1 MSYNYRK
8 EYAKWKR
15 WKEQEERI
23 LKQMNMP
30 KNKINELREF
40 DWAQFNDERRFTRKQ
55 NITNDQYFAL
65 IPVNDKKEF
74 KNINDILDS
83 IEDEALYEYLKDE
96 EPVLLTVILLK
107 IQGFSIKEI
116 SKVIN
121 IPIST
126 IYRKIEKMPVSLL
139 WKWVFFYEHKASPYL
154 HIFNIGIFV
163 ICCYVVAIY
172 ML

>member
-65 IPVNDKKEF
+65 IPVNDKKEL

-126 IYRKIEKMPVSLL
+126 IYRKIEKI
-139 WKWVFFYEHKASPYL
+139 KRNFR
-154 HIFNIGIFV
+154 
-163 ICCYVVAIY
+163 
-172 ML
+172 

>member
-8 EYAKWKR
+8 EYAKWKI

-23 LKQMNMP
+23 LKQMKMP

-40 DWAQFNDERRFTRKQ
+40 DWAKFNDERRFTRKQ

-96 EPVLLTVILLK
+96 EPVLLTIILLK

-116 SKVIN
+116 SKLIN
-121 IPIST
+121 MPIST
-126 IYRKIEKMPVSLL
+126 IYRKIEKI
-139 WKWVFFYEHKASPYL
+139 KKNFK
-154 HIFNIGIFV
+154 
-163 ICCYVVAIY
+163 
-172 ML
+172 

>member
-23 LKQMNMP
+23 LKQMKMP

-96 EPVLLTVILLK
+96 EPVLLTIILLK

-116 SKVIN
+116 SKLIN
-121 IPIST
+121 MPIST
-126 IYRKIEKMPVSLL
+126 IYRKIEKI
-139 WKWVFFYEHKASPYL
+139 KRNFK
-154 HIFNIGIFV
+154 
-163 ICCYVVAIY
+163 
-172 ML
+172 

>member
-65 IPVNDKKEF
+65 IPVIDKKEF

-96 EPVLLTVILLK
+96 EPVLLKVILLK
-107 IQGFSIKEI
+107 IQGFSIKEM
-116 SKVIN
+116 SKLIN
-121 IPIST
+121 MPIST
-126 IYRKIEKMPVSLL
+126 IYRKIEKI
-139 WKWVFFYEHKASPYL
+139 KRNFR
-154 HIFNIGIFV
+154 
-163 ICCYVVAIY
+163 
-172 ML
+172 

>member
-15 WKEQEERI
+15 WKDQEERI
-23 LKQMNMP
+23 LKQMKMP

-96 EPVLLTVILLK
+96 EPVLLTIILLK

-116 SKVIN
+116 SKLIN
-121 IPIST
+121 MPIST
-126 IYRKIEKMPVSLL
+126 IYRKTEKI
-139 WKWVFFYEHKASPYL
+139 KKNFK
-154 HIFNIGIFV
+154 
-163 ICCYVVAIY
+163 
-172 ML
+172 

>member
-55 NITNDQYFAL
+55 NITNDQYFVL

-107 IQGFSIKEI
+107 IQEFSIKEI

-126 IYRKIEKMPVSLL
+126 IYRKIEKI
-139 WKWVFFYEHKASPYL
+139 KRNFR
-154 HIFNIGIFV
+154 
-163 ICCYVVAIY
+163 
-172 ML
+172 

>member
-55 NITNDQYFAL
+55 SITNDQYFAL
-65 IPVNDKKEF
+65 IPVNEKKEF
-74 KNINDILDS
+74 KNINDILDT

-121 IPIST
+121 MPIST
-126 IYRKIEKMPVSLL
+126 IYRKIEKI
-139 WKWVFFYEHKASPYL
+139 KRNFQ
-154 HIFNIGIFV
+154 
-163 ICCYVVAIY
+163 
-172 ML
+172 

>member
-15 WKEQEERI
+15 WKDQEERI
-23 LKQMNMP
+23 LKQMKML

-96 EPVLLTVILLK
+96 EPVLLTIILLK

-116 SKVIN
+116 SKLIN
-121 IPIST
+121 MPIST
-126 IYRKIEKMPVSLL
+126 IYRKIEKI
-139 WKWVFFYEHKASPYL
+139 KKNFK
-154 HIFNIGIFV
+154 
-163 ICCYVVAIY
+163 
-172 ML
+172 

>member
-65 IPVNDKKEF
+65 IPVNDKEF

-126 IYRKIEKMPVSLL
+126 IYRKIEKLKEISDKMR
-139 WKWVFFYEHKASPYL
+139 KFHFFKAF
-154 HIFNIGIFV
+154 IV
-163 ICCYVVAIY
+163 
-172 ML
+172 

>member
-107 IQGFSIKEI
+107 IQEFSIKEI

-126 IYRKIEKMPVSLL
+126 IYRKIEKIKRNFRLSHNT
-139 WKWVFFYEHKASPYL
+139 EC
-154 HIFNIGIFV
+154 I
-163 ICCYVVAIY
+163 
-172 ML
+172 

>member
-23 LKQMNMP
+23 LKQMKMP

-40 DWAQFNDERRFTRKQ
+40 DSAKFNDERRFTRKQ

-96 EPVLLTVILLK
+96 EPVLLTIILLK

-116 SKVIN
+116 SKLIN
-121 IPIST
+121 MPIST
-126 IYRKIEKMPVSLL
+126 IYRKIEKI
-139 WKWVFFYEHKASPYL
+139 KKNFK
-154 HIFNIGIFV
+154 
-163 ICCYVVAIY
+163 
-172 ML
+172 

>member
-23 LKQMNMP
+23 LKQMKMP

-40 DWAQFNDERRFTRKQ
+40 DWAKFNDERRFTRKQ

-96 EPVLLTVILLK
+96 EPILLTIILLK

-116 SKVIN
+116 SKLIN
-121 IPIST
+121 KPIST
-126 IYRKIEKMPVSLL
+126 IYRKIEKI
-139 WKWVFFYEHKASPYL
+139 KRNFK
-154 HIFNIGIFV
+154 
-163 ICCYVVAIY
+163 
-172 ML
+172 

>member
-23 LKQMNMP
+23 LKQMKMP

-40 DWAQFNDERRFTRKQ
+40 DWAKFNDERRFTRKQ

-96 EPVLLTVILLK
+96 EPVLLTIILLK

-116 SKVIN
+116 SKLIN
-121 IPIST
+121 MPIST
-126 IYRKIEKMPVSLL
+126 IYRKIEKI
-139 WKWVFFYEHKASPYL
+139 KKNFK
-154 HIFNIGIFV
+154 
-163 ICCYVVAIY
+163 
-172 ML
+172 

>member
-15 WKEQEERI
+15 WKDQEERI
-23 LKQMNMP
+23 LKQMKMP

-96 EPVLLTVILLK
+96 EPVLLTIILLK

-116 SKVIN
+116 SKLIN
-121 IPIST
+121 MPIST
-126 IYRKIEKMPVSLL
+126 IYRKIEKI
-139 WKWVFFYEHKASPYL
+139 KRNFK
-154 HIFNIGIFV
+154 
-163 ICCYVVAIY
+163 
-172 ML
+172 

>member
-65 IPVNDKKEF
+65 IPINDKKEF

-126 IYRKIEKMPVSLL
+126 IYRKIEKI
-139 WKWVFFYEHKASPYL
+139 KRNFR
-154 HIFNIGIFV
+154 
-163 ICCYVVAIY
+163 
-172 ML
+172 

>member
-15 WKEQEERI
+15 WKEQEEKI

-126 IYRKIEKMPVSLL
+126 IYRKIEKIKRNYISN
-139 WKWVFFYEHKASPYL
+139 F
-154 HIFNIGIFV
+154 
-163 ICCYVVAIY
+163 
-172 ML
+172 

>member
-74 KNINDILDS
+74 KNFNDILDS
-83 IEDEALYEYLKDE
+83 IEEEALYEYLKAE

-126 IYRKIEKMPVSLL
+126 IYRKIEKI
-139 WKWVFFYEHKASPYL
+139 KRNFR
-154 HIFNIGIFV
+154 
-163 ICCYVVAIY
+163 
-172 ML
+172 

>member
-107 IQGFSIKEI
+107 IQGFSINEI

-126 IYRKIEKMPVSLL
+126 IYRKIEKI
-139 WKWVFFYEHKASPYL
+139 KRNFR
-154 HIFNIGIFV
+154 
-163 ICCYVVAIY
+163 
-172 ML
+172 

>member
-15 WKEQEERI
+15 WKDQEERI

-40 DWAQFNDERRFTRKQ
+40 DWAKFNDERRFTRKQ
-55 NITNDQYFAL
+55 NITNEQYFTL
-65 IPVNDKKEF
+65 IPINDKKEF

-96 EPVLLTVILLK
+96 EPVLLTIILLK

-116 SKVIN
+116 SKLIN
-121 IPIST
+121 MPIST
-126 IYRKIEKMPVSLL
+126 IYRKIEKI
-139 WKWVFFYEHKASPYL
+139 KKNFK
-154 HIFNIGIFV
+154 
-163 ICCYVVAIY
+163 
-172 ML
+172 

>member
-15 WKEQEERI
+15 WKDQEERI
-23 LKQMNMP
+23 LKQMKMP

-40 DWAQFNDERRFTRKQ
+40 NWAQFNDERRFTRKQ

-96 EPVLLTVILLK
+96 EPVLLTIILLK

-116 SKVIN
+116 SKLIN
-121 IPIST
+121 MPIST
-126 IYRKIEKMPVSLL
+126 IYRIIEKI
-139 WKWVFFYEHKASPYL
+139 KKKFK
-154 HIFNIGIFV
+154 
-163 ICCYVVAIY
+163 
-172 ML
+172 

>member
-15 WKEQEERI
+15 GKEQEEKI

-126 IYRKIEKMPVSLL
+126 IYRKIEKI
-139 WKWVFFYEHKASPYL
+139 KRNFR
-154 HIFNIGIFV
+154 
-163 ICCYVVAIY
+163 
-172 ML
+172 

>member
-15 WKEQEERI
+15 WKDQEERI

-55 NITNDQYFAL
+55 NITNEQYFTL

-116 SKVIN
+116 SKLIN
-121 IPIST
+121 MPIST
-126 IYRKIEKMPVSLL
+126 IYRKIEKI
-139 WKWVFFYEHKASPYL
+139 KKNFK
-154 HIFNIGIFV
+154 
-163 ICCYVVAIY
+163 
-172 ML
+172 

>member
-23 LKQMNMP
+23 LKQMKMP

-126 IYRKIEKMPVSLL
+126 IYRKIEKI
-139 WKWVFFYEHKASPYL
+139 KKNFK
-154 HIFNIGIFV
+154 
-163 ICCYVVAIY
+163 
-172 ML
+172 

>member
-23 LKQMNMP
+23 LKQMRMP

-40 DWAQFNDERRFTRKQ
+40 DWAKFNDERRFTRKQ

-96 EPVLLTVILLK
+96 EPVLLTIILLK

-116 SKVIN
+116 SKLIN
-121 IPIST
+121 MPIST
-126 IYRKIEKMPVSLL
+126 IYRKIEKI
-139 WKWVFFYEHKASPYL
+139 KKNFK
-154 HIFNIGIFV
+154 
-163 ICCYVVAIY
+163 
-172 ML
+172 

>member
-1 MSYNYRK
+1 MSYNSRK

-15 WKEQEERI
+15 WNEQEERI

-96 EPVLLTVILLK
+96 EPVLLTVVLLK

-116 SKVIN
+116 SKLIN
-121 IPIST
+121 MPIST
-126 IYRKIEKMPVSLL
+126 IYRKIEKI
-139 WKWVFFYEHKASPYL
+139 KRNFR
-154 HIFNIGIFV
+154 
-163 ICCYVVAIY
+163 
-172 ML
+172 

>member
-116 SKVIN
+116 SDKM
-121 IPIST
+121 
-126 IYRKIEKMPVSLL
+126 RKFH
-139 WKWVFFYEHKASPYL
+139 FFKAF
-154 HIFNIGIFV
+154 IV
-163 ICCYVVAIY
+163 
-172 ML
+172 

>member
-30 KNKINELREF
+30 KNKINEFREF

-126 IYRKIEKMPVSLL
+126 IYRKIEKI
-139 WKWVFFYEHKASPYL
+139 KRNFR
-154 HIFNIGIFV
+154 
-163 ICCYVVAIY
+163 
-172 ML
+172 

>member
-1 MSYNYRK
+1 MEK
-8 EYAKWKR
+8 MED
-15 WKEQEERI
+15 QEERI
-23 LKQMNMP
+23 LKQMKMP

-96 EPVLLTVILLK
+96 EPVLLTIILLK

-116 SKVIN
+116 SKLIN
-121 IPIST
+121 MPIST
-126 IYRKIEKMPVSLL
+126 IYRKIEKI
-139 WKWVFFYEHKASPYL
+139 KKNFK
-154 HIFNIGIFV
+154 
-163 ICCYVVAIY
+163 
-172 ML
+172 

>member
-15 WKEQEERI
+15 WKDQEEKN

-40 DWAQFNDERRFTRKQ
+40 DWAQFNDERRFTKKQ
-55 NITNDQYFAL
+55 SITNDKYFTL

-74 KNINDILDS
+74 KNINDILES
-83 IEDEALYEYLKDE
+83 IEDEALYEYFKDE

-116 SKVIN
+116 SKLIN
-121 IPIST
+121 MPIST
-126 IYRKIEKMPVSLL
+126 IYRKIEKI
-139 WKWVFFYEHKASPYL
+139 KRNFK
-154 HIFNIGIFV
+154 
-163 ICCYVVAIY
+163 
-172 ML
+172 

>member
-15 WKEQEERI
+15 WKDQEERL

-30 KNKINELREF
+30 KNKINELRKF
-40 DWAQFNDERRFTRKQ
+40 DWAQFNAERRFTRKQ
-55 NITNDQYFAL
+55 SIINDQYFTL

-96 EPVLLTVILLK
+96 EPILLTIILLK

-116 SKVIN
+116 SKLIN
-121 IPIST
+121 KPIST
-126 IYRKIEKMPVSLL
+126 IYRKIEKI
-139 WKWVFFYEHKASPYL
+139 KRNFK
-154 HIFNIGIFV
+154 
-163 ICCYVVAIY
+163 
-172 ML
+172 

>member
-15 WKEQEERI
+15 WKDQEERL

-40 DWAQFNDERRFTRKQ
+40 DWAQFNAERRFTRKQ
-55 NITNDQYFAL
+55 SITNDQYFSL
-65 IPVNDKKEF
+65 IPVNDKKEI
-74 KNINDILDS
+74 KNINDIFDS
-83 IEDEALYEYLKDE
+83 IEDEALYEYLKDK

-116 SKVIN
+116 SKLIN
-121 IPIST
+121 MPLST
-126 IYRKIEKMPVSLL
+126 IYRKIEKI
-139 WKWVFFYEHKASPYL
+139 KTNFK
-154 HIFNIGIFV
+154 
-163 ICCYVVAIY
+163 
-172 ML
+172 

>member
-15 WKEQEERI
+15 WKDQEERI

-40 DWAQFNDERRFTRKQ
+40 DWAKFNDERRFTRKQ

-96 EPVLLTVILLK
+96 EPVLLTIILLK

-116 SKVIN
+116 SKLIN
-121 IPIST
+121 MPIST
-126 IYRKIEKMPVSLL
+126 IYRKIEKI
-139 WKWVFFYEHKASPYL
+139 KKNFK
-154 HIFNIGIFV
+154 
-163 ICCYVVAIY
+163 
-172 ML
+172 

>member
-30 KNKINELREF
+30 KNKVNELREF

-116 SKVIN
+116 SKLIN
-121 IPIST
+121 MPIST
-126 IYRKIEKMPVSLL
+126 IYRKIEKI
-139 WKWVFFYEHKASPYL
+139 KRNFR
-154 HIFNIGIFV
+154 
-163 ICCYVVAIY
+163 
-172 ML
+172 

>member
-126 IYRKIEKMPVSLL
+126 IYRKIEKI
-139 WKWVFFYEHKASPYL
+139 KRNFR
-154 HIFNIGIFV
+154 
-163 ICCYVVAIY
+163 
-172 ML
+172 

>member
-15 WKEQEERI
+15 WKDQEERI
-23 LKQMNMP
+23 LKQMNML

-55 NITNDQYFAL
+55 NITNEQYFTL

-116 SKVIN
+116 SKLIN
-121 IPIST
+121 MPIST
-126 IYRKIEKMPVSLL
+126 IYRKIEKI
-139 WKWVFFYEHKASPYL
+139 KKNFK
-154 HIFNIGIFV
+154 
-163 ICCYVVAIY
+163 
-172 ML
+172 

>member
-1 MSYNYRK
+1 MEK
-8 EYAKWKR
+8 M
-15 WKEQEERI
+15 ERI

-116 SKVIN
+116 SKLIN
-121 IPIST
+121 MPIST
-126 IYRKIEKMPVSLL
+126 IYRKIEKI
-139 WKWVFFYEHKASPYL
+139 KRNFR
-154 HIFNIGIFV
+154 
-163 ICCYVVAIY
+163 
-172 ML
+172 

>member
-23 LKQMNMP
+23 LKQMKMP

-40 DWAQFNDERRFTRKQ
+40 DWAKFNDERRFTRKQ

-96 EPVLLTVILLK
+96 EPVLLTIILLK

-116 SKVIN
+116 SKLIN
-121 IPIST
+121 MRIST
-126 IYRKIEKMPVSLL
+126 IYRKIEKI
-139 WKWVFFYEHKASPYL
+139 KKNFK
-154 HIFNIGIFV
+154 
-163 ICCYVVAIY
+163 
-172 ML
+172 

>member
-40 DWAQFNDERRFTRKQ
+40 DWAKFNDERRFTRKQ

-126 IYRKIEKMPVSLL
+126 IYRKIEKI
-139 WKWVFFYEHKASPYL
+139 KRNFR
-154 HIFNIGIFV
+154 
-163 ICCYVVAIY
+163 
-172 ML
+172 

>member
-8 EYAKWKR
+8 VYTKWKR
-15 WKEQEERI
+15 WKDQEEKI

-30 KNKINELREF
+30 KNKMNELREF
-40 DWAQFNDERRFTRKQ
+40 DWAQFNAERRFTRKQ
-55 NITNDQYFAL
+55 SITNDQYFSL

-74 KNINDILDS
+74 KSINDILDS

-116 SKVIN
+116 SKLIN

-126 IYRKIEKMPVSLL
+126 IYRKIEKI
-139 WKWVFFYEHKASPYL
+139 KRNFK
-154 HIFNIGIFV
+154 
-163 ICCYVVAIY
+163 
-172 ML
+172 